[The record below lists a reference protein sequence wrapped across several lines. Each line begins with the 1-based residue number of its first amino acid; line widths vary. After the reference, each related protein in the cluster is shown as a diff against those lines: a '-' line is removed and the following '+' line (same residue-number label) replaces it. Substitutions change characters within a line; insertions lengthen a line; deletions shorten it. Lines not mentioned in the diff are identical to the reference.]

1 MEFES
6 SPPPPISN
14 ERRFNTKLGLVLF
27 FVYLLL
33 YLVFVL
39 ISALATDVMDIT
51 IVAGLNLAMVYGFGL
66 IFTAL
71 VLALIYGLLCKTEPA
86 EPSGET
92 RNPDGAKTDG
102 ANNDGAKTDR
112 ASEAKGGQQ

>member
-39 ISALATDVMDIT
+39 ISALATDVMDMT

-66 IFTAL
+66 IFSAL

-86 EPSGET
+86 EPSAET
-92 RNPDGAKTDG
+92 RNADGAKTDG
-102 ANNDGAKTDR
+102 AKTDV
-112 ASEAKGGQQ
+112 ASQAKGGQQ